1 MDEGAF
7 SILEAAL
14 GARCRDIDRI
24 VNRITERRGTFDRGN
39 AADVDSMGYQL
50 HNLYGAFEQLFEEV
64 ARFFENR
71 IDDGR
76 YHADLIRRMQLD
88 VRGIRPALLSRE
100 TAQELDE
107 LRRFRHLFRHAYA
120 TDLDAVKVAELA
132 GRVPDMRSAFAR
144 DFALFLSA
152 MQSDRPGWK
161 SSAGR

>member
-14 GARCRDIDRI
+14 RARCRDIDRI
-24 VNRITERRGTFDRGN
+24 VNRIAERRGMFDRGI
-39 AADVDSMGYQL
+39 AAAVDSMGYQL

-88 VRGIRPALLSRE
+88 VRGVRPALLSQE
-100 TAQELDE
+100 TASELDE

-120 TDLDAVKVAELA
+120 TDLDPVKVDELMVK
-132 GRVPDMRSAFAR
+132 VPDVRSAFAR
-144 DFALFLSA
+144 DFEQFLSVL
-152 MQSDRPGWK
+152 RPE
-161 SSAGR
+161 